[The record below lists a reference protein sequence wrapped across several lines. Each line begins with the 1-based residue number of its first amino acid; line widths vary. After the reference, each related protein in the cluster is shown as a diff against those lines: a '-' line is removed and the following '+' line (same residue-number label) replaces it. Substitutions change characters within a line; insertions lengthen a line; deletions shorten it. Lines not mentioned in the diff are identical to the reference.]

1 MINYHGKEREMEN
14 FEIRNT
20 LFSYISRVQHRGA
33 IYIEELLRE
42 KGIDNLVYSHI
53 RIIIILSV
61 YKKLSMKEISNLI
74 SKDKST
80 VTSLVNKLE
89 RMGYV
94 KKTAST
100 EDKRV
105 IYLTLEEKADEIIET
120 VFQVTKV
127 FHKRVEK
134 ILTKEEINQLFCLME
149 KLVENF

>member
-1 MINYHGKEREMEN
+1 MEN

>member
-1 MINYHGKEREMEN
+1 MEN

-127 FHKRVEK
+127 FHKRVKK

>member
-1 MINYHGKEREMEN
+1 MEN

-20 LFSYISRVQHRGA
+20 LFSYISRVQYRGA

-80 VTSLVNKLE
+80 VTFLVNKLE

-134 ILTKEEINQLFCLME
+134 ILTKGEINQLFCLME
-149 KLVENF
+149 KLVKNF

>member
-1 MINYHGKEREMEN
+1 MEN

-134 ILTKEEINQLFCLME
+134 ILTKEEISQLFCLME

>member
-1 MINYHGKEREMEN
+1 MEKL
-14 FEIRNT
+14 EIKNT
-20 LFSYISRVQHRGA
+20 LFSYINRVQHRGA

-89 RMGYV
+89 KMGYV
-94 KKTAST
+94 KKTASA

-120 VFQVTKV
+120 VSQVTNV
-127 FHKRVEK
+127 FHKRVKK
-134 ILTKEEINQLFCLME
+134 ILTKEEIIQLFCLME

>member
-1 MINYHGKEREMEN
+1 MEN

-61 YKKLSMKEISNLI
+61 YKKLSMKEMSNLI

-80 VTSLVNKLE
+80 VTFLVNKLE

-134 ILTKEEINQLFCLME
+134 ILTKGEINQLFCLME